1 MAPILGALFA
11 ILIGLLAIRP
21 YLDYQQQ
28 SFENIEAANTA
39 SQFRQIIDAA
49 ETYVQANCL
58 PSGSSDTIVPAC
70 QNIPLSQL
78 PAGGYLPSATNL
90 AKNPYGQQ
98 WNLIVT
104 NNSGSVVALLYSSG
118 GRAIPT
124 RLAAQIAAETGQEGG
139 FVPPVNLNS
148 IYGLSTNGQLG
159 AVGAYGHWM
168 LPSLS
173 SYLPANSGIAP
184 GDLIALL
191 DITTEGS
198 GAVANNDY
206 LYRTA
211 VQGDNG
217 NSLNTMQTN
226 LGMSGHAIQN
236 AGSVNV
242 TASLPQSKT
251 PFLAQMVGT
260 TANKNPGGMVET
272 TDAGG
277 DTAIME
283 TDSTGSTLALT
294 NKSQPST
301 LSLSDNVN
309 ANDSLKLISSAQ
321 TAGANC
327 STSQIGTI
335 APDATGSGLP
345 VVCTKK
351 VWGLSISPSSKAYTS
366 NVSYSFGVGSN
377 SAVWESMGAGETE
390 SLDVSFSPFPQFYI
404 NNTPKPLFIAS
415 YCNPTGGFLASTS
428 TIQFTIQGPNDG
440 PPNQYS
446 SALNSLTSI
455 GLGGFSASPALSI
468 IVPPKFTF
476 NYTSSGIGTCSFMVT
491 Y

>member
-58 PSGSSDTIVPAC
+58 PSGSSGTIVPAC

-159 AVGAYGHWM
+159 AVGAYGHWI
-168 LPSLS
+168 LS
-173 SYLPANSGIAP
+173 PLLSYLPANSGIAP

-217 NSLNTMQTN
+217 NSLNTMDTN
-226 LGMSGHAIQN
+226 LGMNGHAIQN

-242 TASLPQSKT
+242 TTSLPQSKT

-272 TDAGG
+272 TDASG

-327 STSQIGTI
+327 SKSQIGTI
-335 APDATGSGLP
+335 APDVTGSGLP
-345 VVCTKK
+345 VVCTKQ
-351 VWGLSISPSSKAYTS
+351 VWGLSISPSSTAYTS
-366 NVSYSFGVGSN
+366 NVSYSFGAGSN
-377 SAVWESMGAGETE
+377 SAIWQSVGVGETMSQIIE
-390 SLDVSFSPFPQFYI
+390 FSPYPQFYI

-415 YCNPTGGFLASTS
+415 DCDPAGGLLGGGGS
-428 TIQFTIQGPNDG
+428 IEFTLQAPKDAQPG
-440 PPNQYS
+440 QYS
-446 SALNSLTSI
+446 VANSSSSMV
-455 GLGGFSASPALSI
+455 GLGGFSAAPALSVI
-468 IVPPKFTF
+468 IPPGFTF
-476 NYTSSGIGTCSFMVT
+476 NYATTGVGSCKFMVT